1 MGWLGG
7 RPCPPPRPRCWPAPR
22 PHCCSPRPRTP
33 RRPEPAPLEKAC
45 GADKGAG
52 ATACEACA
60 LRQWSV
66 LRKAGC
72 SEADEL
78 AWCQPPPPAPAPDLS
93 GRAFLTHATQKIMPD
108 TQFTPCATPRCLKR
122 GVFGVAAAQ
131 NEYEPF
137 LVVLNGPLTNVSI
150 HDLRLPPA
158 VSAIEHR
165 VYRVESAPPLPHLPS
180 PPAIATSN
188 AVCALLRP
196 GCRRRYV
203 NVVNVSD
210 CDSPGPGRYPD
221 ALIPAVDEYKR
232 TVGALFAV
240 YWLCRLALPSVP
252 RRCGRPPQRR

>member
-1 MGWLGG
+1 MGWGLRCGAWGG
-7 RPCPPPRPRCWPAPR
+7 VHHRGMPPTAAALLACAAAALLQPSS
-22 PHCCSPRPRTP
+22 PHASPGTC
-33 RRPEPAPLEKAC
+33 AAALEKAC
-45 GADKGAG
+45 GAEKGAG

-108 TQFTPCATPRCLKR
+108 TQFAPCATPRCLKR

-137 LVVLNGPLTNVSI
+137 LAVLNGPLTNVSI

-165 VYRVESAPPLPHLPS
+165 VYRVEYVASSLAGAPS
-180 PPAIATSN
+180 PAHRNEA
-188 AVCALLRP
+188 
-196 GCRRRYV
+196 YM
-203 NVVNVSD
+203 
-210 CDSPGPGRYPD
+210 GPRG
-221 ALIPAVDEYKR
+221 
-232 TVGALFAV
+232 
-240 YWLCRLALPSVP
+240 
-252 RRCGRPPQRR
+252 